1 MTVLGV
7 LFLGLLLTVSC
18 GKTGIRI
25 EKSEEDTVLSSE
37 DPTTGDSEKKG
48 PEKEEE
54 SSAETA
60 ETVVYVC
67 GAVAKEGV
75 YTLPE
80 GSRKEDAL
88 KAAGG
93 YSPSAARG
101 IVNLAEILT
110 DGERIWF
117 PTKEEAEKE
126 TSGTSADDSP
136 GDGKNESS
144 GRININT
151 AGVGEL
157 TTLTGIGETRAEEI
171 LRYREK
177 NGPFRKPEDLMKVP
191 GIKEGTYRKISD
203 RISTE

>member
-7 LFLGLLLTVSC
+7 LLLGLLLTASC

-37 DPTTGDSEKKG
+37 DPTTGTL
-48 PEKEEE
+48 EKEEE

-67 GAVAKEGV
+67 GAVVKEGV

-101 IVNLAEILT
+101 IVNLAEILI

-117 PTKEEAEKE
+117 PTKEEAEKG
-126 TSGTSADDSP
+126 TAGTSADDSP

>member
-7 LFLGLLLTVSC
+7 LFLGLLLTASC
-18 GKTGIRI
+18 GKAGIRI

-37 DPTTGDSEKKG
+37 DPTTGT

-126 TSGTSADDSP
+126 TAGTSADDSP

>member
-1 MTVLGV
+1 MAVLGV
-7 LFLGLLLTVSC
+7 LFLGLLLTASC

-25 EKSEEDTVLSSE
+25 GKSEEDTVLSSE
-37 DPTTGDSEKKG
+37 DPTTGT

-126 TSGTSADDSP
+126 TAGTSADDSP

>member
-1 MTVLGV
+1 MAVLGV
-7 LFLGLLLTVSC
+7 LFLGLLLTASC
-18 GKTGIRI
+18 GKTGIWI
-25 EKSEEDTVLSSE
+25 QKSEEDTVLSSE
-37 DPTTGDSEKKG
+37 DPATGT

-126 TSGTSADDSP
+126 TAGTSADDSP

-177 NGPFRKPEDLMKVP
+177 NGPFKKPEDLMKVP

>member
-1 MTVLGV
+1 MAVLGV
-7 LFLGLLLTVSC
+7 LFLGLLLTASC

-25 EKSEEDTVLSSE
+25 QKSEEDTVLSSE
-37 DPTTGDSEKKG
+37 DPTTGT

-67 GAVAKEGV
+67 GAVVKEGV

-101 IVNLAEILT
+101 IVNLAEILA

-126 TSGTSADDSP
+126 TAGTSADDSP

-177 NGPFRKPEDLMKVP
+177 NGPFKKPEDLMKVP